1 MARSLYDKLGVERNA
16 TDAEITKAYRKLAK
30 KYHPDVNPGD
40 KKAEDTFKD
49 ITAAYDILLDKN
61 KRALYDRGE
70 IDEEGRERGF
80 AGGGFNPRG
89 GFNGAGAG
97 AGAGPGGMRFDF
109 SQGGGGG
116 FEDVLNDLF
125 GSVGG
130 GRGARGRPV
139 MGEDIRLALEL
150 DFVDAALG
158 AKKRVNLPDGS
169 TLDLNIP
176 AGTETGNVLRLRGKG
191 RPGPGGAGDA
201 LVEITV
207 RDHPQFKRDG
217 QDILVDSP
225 LPLSVA
231 IAGGKLRVQ
240 TLTGPVSLKV
250 APGTSSGKVLRL
262 RGKGIAGGKGKPDGD
277 QLVRVMIELPSTID
291 EKLREWADAQQAAE
305 AAS

>member
-49 ITAAYDILLDKN
+49 VTAAYDILLDKN

-70 IDEEGRERGF
+70 IDEDGRERGF

-97 AGAGPGGMRFDF
+97 PGAGMRFDF
-109 SQGGGGG
+109 SQGGGG

-130 GRGARGRPV
+130 GRGARGRPS
-139 MGEDIRLALEL
+139 MGEDIRLSLDL

-191 RPGPGGAGDA
+191 RSGAGGAGDA
-201 LVEITV
+201 LVEVTV

-217 QDILVDSP
+217 RDILIDCP
-225 LPLSVA
+225 LPLTVA
-231 IAGGKLRVQ
+231 IAGGRLRVP
-240 TLTGPVSLKV
+240 TLTGQVSLKV
-250 APGTSSGKVLRL
+250 APGTSSGKILRL
-262 RGKGIAGGKGKPDGD
+262 RGKGIPGVKGKLDGD
-277 QLVRVMIELPSTID
+277 QLVRVMVELPSTID
-291 EKLREWADAQQAAE
+291 DQLRNWADAHQPAE
-305 AAS
+305 AAD